1 MYNITL
7 LLSMSLQLQLEVEQ
21 SYVSFYPLIM
31 SSNYMI
37 AKSHNT
43 LLTIKSQ
50 KRKASKNNWMISC
63 GKNKGHE
70 QRGYERTTLSFLFKV
85 HMK

>member
-31 SSNYMI
+31 S
-37 AKSHNT
+37 KSHNT